1 MTDDRAR
8 EIADMLRQGAAVG
21 ASPEMSQADTLGF
34 LLRLYDDVQAL
45 KAAQSGL
52 AFMSA
57 GIRPVQIAK
66 SE

>member
-8 EIADMLRQGAAVG
+8 EIVDMLRQGAAVG
-21 ASPEMSQADTLGF
+21 ATPEMSPADTLGF
-34 LLRLYDDVQAL
+34 LLRLYDDVEAL
-45 KAAQSGL
+45 KAGQAGL
-52 AFMSA
+52 SFLNA